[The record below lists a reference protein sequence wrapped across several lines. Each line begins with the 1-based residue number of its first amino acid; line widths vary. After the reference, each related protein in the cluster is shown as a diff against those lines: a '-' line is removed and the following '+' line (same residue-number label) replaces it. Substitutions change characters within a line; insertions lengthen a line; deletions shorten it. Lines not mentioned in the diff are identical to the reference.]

1 MSNANSKTGDTVA
14 ISHTRIPRP
23 WRRILAATLILTVI
37 GASWYY
43 ATFVYARPISRYDQL
58 KTYVGKRVTFTTIVN
73 SQAKAYTLVYIEG
86 KPITFSHTPGGRDWS
101 PKPTEECRVVGIIQH
116 TPNNMWDFEYRLWQ
130 AKYFPLGGSSG
141 DHSGM

>member
-1 MSNANSKTGDTVA
+1 MSNANSKTGDTVDV
-14 ISHTRIPRP
+14 SRTRIPGPR
-23 WRRILAATLILTVI
+23 RRILAAVLILTAI

-101 PKPTEECRVVGIIQH
+101 PKPTEGCRVVGIIQH
-116 TPNNMWDFEYRLWQ
+116 TPNNMWGFQYRLSQ
-130 AKYFPLGGSSG
+130 AEYYPLREGSDDNSE
-141 DHSGM
+141 M